1 MMSGTAVAMLMKCKP
16 KDKAE
21 ALRMAEQDNR
31 VSLVLAG
38 DTEPLNQPWDSLP
51 PNFLVCGIIKP

>member
-1 MMSGTAVAMLMKCKP
+1 MLMRCKP

-38 DTEPLNQPWDSLP
+38 DTEQLNQPWNSLP